1 MTQQRVSKSNFGF
14 MFVYSLTQFNS
25 NQTTEE
31 RSLGNASTFVAT
43 DFQLLLAPDTEVRFF
58 NAFFHSSFPVF
69 PNVHFFA
76 IIKWRDFHF
85 RFK

>member
-43 DFQLLLAPDTEVRFF
+43 DSQLLLATGYWNSFF
-58 NAFFHSSFPVF
+58 
-69 PNVHFFA
+69 
-76 IIKWRDFHF
+76 
-85 RFK
+85 